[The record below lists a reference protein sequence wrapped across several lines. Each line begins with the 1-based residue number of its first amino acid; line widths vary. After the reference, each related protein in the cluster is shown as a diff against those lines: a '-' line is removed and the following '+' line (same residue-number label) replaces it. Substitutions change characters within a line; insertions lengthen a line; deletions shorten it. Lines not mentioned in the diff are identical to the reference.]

1 MRQNRLFL
9 KMHYFNSPSLMI
21 HKYLTILATSFLF
34 ILTENAAAQGPS
46 LPIIELKA
54 GMYRIEAEL
63 ADTPAA
69 RQTGLMYRTFMPT
82 NTGMLFVFP
91 EKAIHCFWMRNTKL
105 PLTIA
110 FIDDDGKIVNL
121 SDMEPE
127 TQNNHC
133 PRGPVRFALEMNQKW
148 FAQRALGP
156 GTVITGLPKR

>member
-1 MRQNRLFL
+1 
-9 KMHYFNSPSLMI
+9 MI
-21 HKYLTILATSFLF
+21 YKYLTILAASFLL
-34 ILTENAAAQGPS
+34 ILTENTAAQGSS

-148 FAQRALGP
+148 FTQRALGP

>member
-1 MRQNRLFL
+1 
-9 KMHYFNSPSLMI
+9 MI
-21 HKYLTILATSFLF
+21 HKYLTILAASFLL

-148 FAQRALGP
+148 FTQRALGP

>member
-1 MRQNRLFL
+1 
-9 KMHYFNSPSLMI
+9 MI
-21 HKYLTILATSFLF
+21 HKYLTILAASFLF

-105 PLTIA
+105 SLTIA

-148 FAQRALGP
+148 FTQRALGP

>member
-1 MRQNRLFL
+1 
-9 KMHYFNSPSLMI
+9 MI
-21 HKYLTILATSFLF
+21 HKYLTILAASFLF
-34 ILTENAAAQGPS
+34 ILTENAAAQGPF

-148 FAQRALGP
+148 FTQRALGP

>member
-1 MRQNRLFL
+1 MLQTHLCHGRSNTQWLVDIGKIRFAGVDQTEPAGARASFAQNQ
-9 KMHYFNSPSLMI
+9 K
-21 HKYLTILATSFLF
+21 LTV
-34 ILTENAAAQGPS
+34 
-46 LPIIELKA
+46 IELKA

-82 NTGMLFVFP
+82 NSGMLFVFE

-105 PLTIA
+105 PLSIA
-110 FIDDDGKIVNL
+110 FLDDDGKIVNI

-133 PRGPVRFALEMNQKW
+133 PRSSVRYALEMNQKW
-148 FAQRALGP
+148 FAQRAIGP
-156 GTVITGLPKR
+156 GTVIQGLPKK

>member
-1 MRQNRLFL
+1 
-9 KMHYFNSPSLMI
+9 MI
-21 HKYLTILATSFLF
+21 HKYLTILAASFLL
-34 ILTENAAAQGPS
+34 ILTENAAAQGAS

-148 FAQRALGP
+148 FTQRALGP

>member
-1 MRQNRLFL
+1 
-9 KMHYFNSPSLMI
+9 MI
-21 HKYLTILATSFLF
+21 HKYLTILAASFLF

-63 ADTPAA
+63 ADTRAA

-148 FAQRALGP
+148 FTQRALGP

>member
-1 MRQNRLFL
+1 LL
-9 KMHYFNSPSLMI
+9 
-21 HKYLTILATSFLF
+21 LTAM
-34 ILTENAAAQGPS
+34 ENASAQSPS

-54 GMYRIEAEL
+54 GMYRVEAEL

-82 NTGMLFVFP
+82 NSGMLFVFP

-148 FAQRALGP
+148 FTQRALGP

>member
-1 MRQNRLFL
+1 MP
-9 KMHYFNSPSLMI
+9 YFNSPSPMI
-21 HKYLTILATSFLF
+21 RKYLTILTASFFFMLA
-34 ILTENAAAQGPS
+34 ENTAAQGSS

-82 NTGMLFVFP
+82 NAGMLFVFP

-110 FIDDDGKIVNL
+110 FIDDEGKIVNL

-133 PRGPVRFALEMNQKW
+133 PRAPVRFALEMNQKW
-148 FAQRALGP
+148 FTQRALGP
-156 GTVITGLPKR
+156 GAVITGLPKR

>member
-1 MRQNRLFL
+1 
-9 KMHYFNSPSLMI
+9 MI
-21 HKYLTILATSFLF
+21 YKYLTILAASFLF

-110 FIDDDGKIVNL
+110 FIDDDGEEELFAHFSAITMSGFKTLKEGQKVTFDI
-121 SDMEPE
+121 
-127 TQNNHC
+127 TQ
-133 PRGPVRFALEMNQKW
+133 GPKGKQATNIQ
-148 FAQRALGP
+148 AA
-156 GTVITGLPKR
+156 

>member
-1 MRQNRLFL
+1 
-9 KMHYFNSPSLMI
+9 MI
-21 HKYLTILATSFLF
+21 HKYLTILAASFLL

-148 FAQRALGP
+148 FAQRALG
-156 GTVITGLPKR
+156 

>member
-1 MRQNRLFL
+1 
-9 KMHYFNSPSLMI
+9 MI
-21 HKYLTILATSFLF
+21 HKYLTILAASFLF

-91 EKAIHCFWMRNTKL
+91 DKAIHCFWMRNTKL

-148 FAQRALGP
+148 FTQRALGP

>member
-1 MRQNRLFL
+1 
-9 KMHYFNSPSLMI
+9 MHYFNSPSLMI
-21 HKYLTILATSFLF
+21 YKYLTILAASFLF

>member
-1 MRQNRLFL
+1 
-9 KMHYFNSPSLMI
+9 MI
-21 HKYLTILATSFLF
+21 HKYLTILAASFLF

-148 FAQRALGP
+148 FTQRALGP

>member
-1 MRQNRLFL
+1 
-9 KMHYFNSPSLMI
+9 MI
-21 HKYLTILATSFLF
+21 YKCLTILAVSLL
-34 ILTENAAAQGPS
+34 LTAMENASAQSQS
-46 LPIIELKA
+46 LPIVELKA

-69 RQTGLMYRTFMPT
+69 RQTGLMYRTYMPT
-82 NTGMLFVFP
+82 NAGMLFVFP

-133 PRGPVRFALEMNQKW
+133 PRTPVRFALEMNQKW

>member
-1 MRQNRLFL
+1 
-9 KMHYFNSPSLMI
+9 MI
-21 HKYLTILATSFLF
+21 HKYLTILAASFLF

-54 GMYRIEAEL
+54 GMYRIEAEI

-148 FAQRALGP
+148 FTQRALGP

>member
-1 MRQNRLFL
+1 ML
-9 KMHYFNSPSLMI
+9 YFNSLGSMI
-21 HKYLTILATSFLF
+21 HKYLTILAASLL
-34 ILTENAAAQGPS
+34 LTLTAKAGAQSLS

-54 GMYRIEAEL
+54 EMYRIEAEL

-110 FIDDDGKIVNL
+110 FIGDDGKIVNL

-133 PRGPVRFALEMNQKW
+133 PRAPVRFALEMNQKW

>member
-1 MRQNRLFL
+1 MRQNYLFL
-9 KMHYFNSPSLMI
+9 KMHYFNSTSPMI
-21 HKYLTILATSFLF
+21 YKYLTILAASLLLTA
-34 ILTENAAAQGPS
+34 TENAGAQSPS

-69 RQTGLMYRTFMPT
+69 RQTGLMYRTYMPT
-82 NTGMLFVFP
+82 NAGMLFVFP

-110 FIDDDGKIVNL
+110 FIEDDGKIVNL

-148 FAQRALGP
+148 FTQRALGP
-156 GTVITGLPKR
+156 GTMITGLPKR

>member
-1 MRQNRLFL
+1 
-9 KMHYFNSPSLMI
+9 
-21 HKYLTILATSFLF
+21 
-34 ILTENAAAQGPS
+34 
-46 LPIIELKA
+46 
-54 GMYRIEAEL
+54 MYRIEAEL

-82 NTGMLFVFP
+82 NAGMLFLFP

-133 PRGPVRFALEMNQKW
+133 PRVPVRFALEMNQKW

>member
-1 MRQNRLFL
+1 
-9 KMHYFNSPSLMI
+9 MI
-21 HKYLTILATSFLF
+21 YKCLTILAVSLL
-34 ILTENAAAQGPS
+34 LTAMENASAQSPS
-46 LPIIELKA
+46 LPIVELKA

-69 RQTGLMYRTFMPT
+69 RQTGLMYRTYMPT
-82 NTGMLFVFP
+82 NAGMLFVFP

-133 PRGPVRFALEMNQKW
+133 PRTPVRFALEMNQKW
-148 FAQRALGP
+148 FAQRVLGP

>member
-1 MRQNRLFL
+1 
-9 KMHYFNSPSLMI
+9 MI
-21 HKYLTILATSFLF
+21 HNYLTILAASFLF

-148 FAQRALGP
+148 FTQRALGP

>member
-1 MRQNRLFL
+1 
-9 KMHYFNSPSLMI
+9 MI
-21 HKYLTILATSFLF
+21 HKYLTILAASFLF
-34 ILTENAAAQGPS
+34 ILTENVAAQGPS

-148 FAQRALGP
+148 FAQRAIGP
-156 GTVITGLPKR
+156 GTVIQGLPKK

>member
-1 MRQNRLFL
+1 
-9 KMHYFNSPSLMI
+9 MI

-133 PRGPVRFALEMNQKW
+133 PRGPVRFALEMNHKW
-148 FAQRALGP
+148 FTQRALGP

>member
-1 MRQNRLFL
+1 
-9 KMHYFNSPSLMI
+9 MI
-21 HKYLTILATSFLF
+21 HKYLTILAASFLF

-148 FAQRALGP
+148 FTQRALGA

>member
-1 MRQNRLFL
+1 
-9 KMHYFNSPSLMI
+9 MI
-21 HKYLTILATSFLF
+21 RKYLTILAACFLF
-34 ILTENAAAQGPS
+34 ILTENAAAQGSS
-46 LPIIELKA
+46 LPMIELKA
-54 GMYRIEAEL
+54 GMYRVEAEL

-148 FAQRALGP
+148 FTQRALGP

>member
-1 MRQNRLFL
+1 M
-9 KMHYFNSPSLMI
+9 
-21 HKYLTILATSFLF
+21 TILAASFLF

-148 FAQRALGP
+148 FTQRALGP

>member
-1 MRQNRLFL
+1 
-9 KMHYFNSPSLMI
+9 MI
-21 HKYLTILATSFLF
+21 HKYLTILAASFLF

-148 FAQRALGP
+148 F
-156 GTVITGLPKR
+156 T

>member
-1 MRQNRLFL
+1 
-9 KMHYFNSPSLMI
+9 MI
-21 HKYLTILATSFLF
+21 HKYLTIMATSFLF
-34 ILTENAAAQGPS
+34 ILTENTVAQGSS
-46 LPIIELKA
+46 LPMIELKA

-63 ADTPAA
+63 ADSPAA
-69 RQTGLMYRTFMPT
+69 RQPGLLYRTFMPT
-82 NTGMLFVFP
+82 NAGMLFVFP

-110 FIDDDGKIVNL
+110 FIEDDGKIVNL

-133 PRGPVRFALEMNQKW
+133 PRAPVRFALEMNQKW

-156 GTVITGLPKR
+156 GAVITGLPRR

>member
-1 MRQNRLFL
+1 
-9 KMHYFNSPSLMI
+9 MI
-21 HKYLTILATSFLF
+21 HKYLTILVASALLVFTNATIAQS
-34 ILTENAAAQGPS
+34 NA

-54 GMYRIEAEL
+54 GMHRIEAEL

-69 RQTGLMYRTFMPT
+69 RQTGLMYRSFMPT
-82 NTGMLFVFP
+82 NAGMLFVFP

-127 TQNNHC
+127 TQINHC
-133 PRGPVRFALEMNQKW
+133 PRAPVRFALEMNQKW

>member
-1 MRQNRLFL
+1 
-9 KMHYFNSPSLMI
+9 MI
-21 HKYLTILATSFLF
+21 HKYLTILAASFLF

-69 RQTGLMYRTFMPT
+69 RQTGLMYRNFMPT

-148 FAQRALGP
+148 FTQRALGP

>member
-1 MRQNRLFL
+1 
-9 KMHYFNSPSLMI
+9 MI
-21 HKYLTILATSFLF
+21 HKYLTILAASFLF

-110 FIDDDGKIVNL
+110 FIDDNGKIVNL
-121 SDMEPE
+121 SDIAR
-127 TQNNHC
+127 N
-133 PRGPVRFALEMNQKW
+133 
-148 FAQRALGP
+148 
-156 GTVITGLPKR
+156 PK